1 MNEKE
6 IRDSLEWLA
15 STGVTKL
22 YVYECIFEDG
32 SIEHQVECIQRPTH
46 DFKHLVFEGDLN
58 DVWRHRYDEFTNLVD
73 PTYTLGELVMMSF

>member
-6 IRDSLEWLA
+6 IRDFLEWLA
-15 STGVTKL
+15 SIGVTKI
-22 YVYECIFEDG
+22 YVYQCIFKDG
-32 SIEHQVECIQRPTH
+32 SIEHQVECVQRPTN

-73 PTYTLGELVMMSF
+73 HTFTLAELVMTLF